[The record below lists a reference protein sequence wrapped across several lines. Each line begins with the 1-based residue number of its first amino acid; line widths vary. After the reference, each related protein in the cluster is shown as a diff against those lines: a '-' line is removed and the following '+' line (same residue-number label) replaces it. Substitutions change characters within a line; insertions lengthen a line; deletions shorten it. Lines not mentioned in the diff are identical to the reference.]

1 MEPIWLKH
9 YPQGVPAE
17 VDIFRYAS
25 LKDMLE
31 QSCEHFRE
39 LPAFTNM
46 GVTLSYGELDRL
58 SKHFG
63 AYLQHELGLS
73 RGDRVAIM
81 LPNLLQYPVA
91 LFGAL
96 RVGMVVVS
104 VNPLYTPRELQHQLA
119 DSGATAVI
127 VLENFAHT
135 LQQAL
140 EKTAVRHIITTQV
153 GDLFPPLKRCLV
165 NFVIKWIKR
174 MVPRWSLPATTA
186 FNTALK
192 LGARHTLSDV
202 PVTHEDIAFLQYT
215 GGTTGVA
222 KGTILTHGNMVA
234 NVEQTSAWIGGTL
247 KEGEEVVITP
257 LPLYHI
263 FALTANLLTFV
274 KWGAN
279 NVLITNP
286 RDIPGFIKELRK
298 TRFTVI
304 TGVNTLFNMLLHAPD
319 FETVREAN
327 AGMLKV
333 AVAGGTAVQRAVAE
347 RWQQIMGVPLIEG
360 YGLTEAAPIVCA
372 NPLDTKEFSG
382 MIGMPIPSTRVEIR
396 DEAGRELPLGEAG
409 ELCVKGPQV
418 MRGYWNMPEE
428 TARVLDTDGWLRTG
442 DMVVVDERGYIRFI
456 DRQKDVIVV
465 SGFKVYPTEIED
477 VVMLLPGVKEVG
489 VIGVPD
495 EKSGEVVKVYLVKKD
510 PALTAEAVIAHCKEN
525 LTRYKVPKQVEFRDK
540 LPKSPIGKILRRKL
554 KEEHAASAGV
564 GT

>member
-31 QSCEHFRE
+31 QSCERFRE

-46 GVTLSYGELDRL
+46 GITLSYGELDRL
-58 SKHFG
+58 SKDFG
-63 AYLQHELGLS
+63 TYLQHELGLAK
-73 RGDRVAIM
+73 GDRVAIM

-96 RVGMVVVS
+96 RAGMVVVN

-119 DSGATAVI
+119 DSGAIAVV

-135 LQQAL
+135 LQQSL

-165 NFVIKWIKR
+165 NFVIKRIKR

-186 FNTALK
+186 FNTALN
-192 LGARHTLSDV
+192 LGAKHTLSDV
-202 PVTHEDIAFLQYT
+202 PVTHQDIAFLQYT

-222 KGTILTHGNMVA
+222 KGAILTHGNMVA

-286 RDIPGFIKELRK
+286 RDISDFIKVLRN
-298 TRFTVI
+298 TRFTAI

-319 FETVREAN
+319 FEQVREAN
-327 AGMLKV
+327 AGALKV
-333 AVAGGTAVQRAVAE
+333 AVAGGTSVQRAVAE
-347 RWQQIMGVPLIEG
+347 RWQQVMGVPLIEG
-360 YGLTEAAPIVCA
+360 YGLTEASPIVCA
-372 NPLDTKEFSG
+372 NPMNAMEFSG
-382 MIGMPIPSTRVEIR
+382 MIGLPLPSTQVEIR
-396 DEAGRELPLGEAG
+396 DEAGRELPLGEVG
-409 ELCVKGPQV
+409 ELCIKGPQV
-418 MRGYWNMPEE
+418 MRGYWNMPIEA
-428 TARVLDTDGWLRTG
+428 ARALSADGWLRSG
-442 DMVVVDERGYIRFI
+442 DICEMDERGMIRFV
-456 DRQKDVIVV
+456 DRHKDVIVV
-465 SGFKVYPTEIED
+465 SGFKVWPNEIED
-477 VVMLLPGVKEVG
+477 VLMLLPGVKEVG

-495 EKSGEVVKVYLVKKD
+495 EKSGEVVKAYLVKKD
-510 PALTAEAVIAHCKEN
+510 PALTTEAVLAHCHAN
-525 LTRYKVPKQVEFRDK
+525 LTGYKVPKQVEFRDK

>member
-1 MEPIWLKH
+1 MEPVWLKH
-9 YPQGVPAE
+9 YPQSVPTE

-25 LKDMLE
+25 LNDMLE
-31 QSCEHFRE
+31 QSCARFRE

-46 GVTLSYGELDRL
+46 SVTLSYDELDRL
-58 SKHFG
+58 SQDFG
-63 AYLQHELGLS
+63 AYLQHELGLTK
-73 RGDRVAIM
+73 GDRVAIM

-96 RVGMVVVS
+96 RAGMVVVN

-119 DSGATAVI
+119 DSGATAIV

-135 LQQAL
+135 LQQSL

-153 GDLFPPLKRCLV
+153 GDLFPPLKKCLV
-165 NFVIKWIKR
+165 NLVIKWIKR
-174 MVPRWSLPATTA
+174 MVPRWNLPTATA
-186 FNTALK
+186 FNTALS
-192 LGARHTLSDV
+192 LGAKYTLSDA
-202 PVTHEDIAFLQYT
+202 PLTHEDIAFLQYT

-247 KEGEEVVITP
+247 KAGEEVVITP

-286 RDIPGFIKELRK
+286 RDIPGFIKELHK
-298 TRFTVI
+298 TRFTAI
-304 TGVNTLFNMLLHAPD
+304 TGVNTLFNMLLHAPY
-319 FETVREAN
+319 FEKVKEAN
-327 AGMLKV
+327 IGALKL
-333 AVAGGTAVQRAVAE
+333 AVAGGMAVQREVAE

-360 YGLTEAAPIVCA
+360 YGLTEASPIVCA
-372 NPLDTKEFSG
+372 NPLDAKEFSG
-382 MIGMPIPSTRVEIR
+382 MIGLPIPSTQVEIR
-396 DEAGRELPLGEAG
+396 DEAGHELPAGEVG

-428 TARVLDTDGWLRTG
+428 TLRVLSTDGWLRTG
-442 DMVVVDERGYIRFI
+442 DMTVMDERGYIRFV
-456 DRQKDVIVV
+456 DRHKDVIVV
-465 SGFKVYPTEIED
+465 SGFKVYPAEIEE
-477 VVMLLPGVKEVG
+477 VVMMLPGVKGVG

-495 EKSGEVVKVYLVKKD
+495 EKSGEVVKVYLVKND
-510 PALTAEAVIAHCKEN
+510 PALTTEVVLAHCHAN
-525 LTRYKVPKQVEFRDK
+525 LTAYKVPKQVEFRDK

-554 KEEHAASAGV
+554 KEEHAASTEAG
-564 GT
+564 T